1 MDAVSKLPGDKPDR
15 QRNFH
20 GTKGEHL
27 FPHPRTY
34 HMRKA
39 EWTAWDRRYAAHL
52 DRHMEL
58 ARNPERMEGDAP
70 SVTALFDHIEHL
82 QLVIEKEK
90 MLIVALRQK
99 LAAGADLD
107 ERDVRAVGQI
117 VRHRS

>member
-1 MDAVSKLPGDKPDR
+1 MEAVTQLPGDKPDR

-27 FPHPRTY
+27 FPHPSGYEPR
-34 HMRKA
+34 RSA
-39 EWTAWDRRYAAHL
+39 WTAWDRRYAAHL

-70 SVTALFDHIEHL
+70 AVNALFDHIEHL
-82 QLVIEKEK
+82 RLIIEKEK

-99 LAAGADLD
+99 QAAGADLD
-107 ERDVRAVGQI
+107 ERDIRAVGQI